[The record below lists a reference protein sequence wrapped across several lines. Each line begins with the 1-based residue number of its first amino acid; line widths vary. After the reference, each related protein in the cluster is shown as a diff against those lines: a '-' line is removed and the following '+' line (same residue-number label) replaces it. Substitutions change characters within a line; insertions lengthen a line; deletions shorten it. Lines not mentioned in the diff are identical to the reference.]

1 MLLWEVKLLLS
12 GKSYSYGNYALRFK
26 FKRLLGDR
34 EGKVSNI
41 APEIKSTIMENTT
54 ETTVDNNS
62 SMRIL
67 LPLLLL
73 VVIAM
78 GAWYLFNGRGS
89 NTAEAAAT
97 GADSLK
103 AKTEQVAG
111 EIKTVALAAPG
122 KLDSLTGDWIYD
134 AGEMATIELPNN
146 GGKLTVGKNSTEYK
160 LINFLNDKNTPVD
173 TVKGNWFEFTN
184 VHFKKGGA
192 ELTDESMAQLKNIV
206 AIAKAYP
213 AARFKFGGYTDNTG
227 TDAVNIPLSQK
238 RADAVAAMVTKLG
251 ALKDN
256 IVGAEGYGSQ
266 WPLQPNDTKEGQAQN
281 RRVAV
286 RVKAK

>member
-1 MLLWEVKLLLS
+1 
-12 GKSYSYGNYALRFK
+12 
-26 FKRLLGDR
+26 
-34 EGKVSNI
+34 
-41 APEIKSTIMENTT
+41 MENST

-62 SMRIL
+62 SLRIL

-78 GAWYLFNGRGS
+78 GAWYLFSGGS
-89 NTAEAAAT
+89 HKTEAMAAEGADTLKTKVEQVGAEVKTTVTAAA
-97 GADSLK
+97 
-103 AKTEQVAG
+103 
-111 EIKTVALAAPG
+111 G

-134 AGEMATIELPNN
+134 AGEMATITLP
-146 GGKLTVGKNSTEYK
+146 GDAGTLTVGKNSTEYK
-160 LINFLNDKNTPVD
+160 LVNFLNDKNTPVD

-192 ELTDESMAQLKNIV
+192 ELTDESMGQLKNIV
-206 AIAKAYP
+206 TIAKAYP
-213 AARFKFGGYTDNTG
+213 AAKFKFGGYTDNTG
-227 TDAVNIPLSQK
+227 SDAVNVPLSQK
-238 RADAVAAMVTKLG
+238 RADAVAAMVVKLG
-251 ALKDN
+251 ASKDN

>member
-1 MLLWEVKLLLS
+1 
-12 GKSYSYGNYALRFK
+12 
-26 FKRLLGDR
+26 
-34 EGKVSNI
+34 
-41 APEIKSTIMENTT
+41 MENST

-62 SMRIL
+62 SLRIL

-73 VVIAM
+73 VILAM
-78 GAWYLFNGRGS
+78 GAWYLFNGGGHK
-89 NTAEAAAT
+89 NEAAVAE
-97 GADSLK
+97 GADTLK
-103 AKTEQVAG
+103 TKTEQVTG
-111 EIKTVALAAPG
+111 EVKTMVAAAQG

-146 GGKLTVGKNSTEYK
+146 GGSLTVGKNSTEYK
-160 LINFLNDKNTPVD
+160 LINFLNDKSAVVD

-206 AIAKAYP
+206 TIAKAYP

-227 TDAVNIPLSQK
+227 TDAVNVPLSQK

-251 ALKDN
+251 APKDN

-266 WPLQPNDTKEGQAQN
+266 WPLQSNDTKEGQAQN